1 MPNGLKFQR
10 KHRFLGYKL
19 KYLYYCIARRDVL
32 QKKKSFGEY
41 NENKII
47 YLIKPDYQD
56 GVEGLLSLI
65 HKQVIYI
72 DYAKQKGYIPYVDW
86 KNYMTQYYNGID
98 NVWEYFFEQ
107 PSEITE
113 EEVYSCKNV
122 YLSGWTF
129 NNINPLGLFEKD
141 IFFDKEI
148 EKKSYDLLFN
158 NLRFSNEV
166 LKVVET
172 EAQNIDI
179 DKCIG
184 VYVRGTDYVR
194 LKPSGEYIQPNVR
207 QVEEQIIKFV
217 NKYNAP
223 IFLVTEDGEIYDSL
237 VIKFGKSIRT
247 ASYDSFIYNYDG
259 KDVLSKSNVLE
270 VNKKLRGQRYLVK
283 MILLSKCKYLI
294 SSITQGSKF
303 SYALNGGKY
312 IDEYIFNLGLY
323 D

>member
-10 KHRFLGYKL
+10 KHRFWGYKL

-32 QKKKSFGEY
+32 QKKKSFEEY

-98 NVWEYFFEQ
+98 NVWEYFFVQ

-166 LKVVET
+166 LKAVET

-247 ASYDSFIYNYDG
+247 VSYDSFIYNYDG

>member
-10 KHRFLGYKL
+10 KHRFWGYKL

-98 NVWEYFFEQ
+98 NVWEYFFVQ

-166 LKVVET
+166 LKAVET

-223 IFLVTEDGEIYDSL
+223 IFLVTEDGVIYDSL
-237 VIKFGKSIRT
+237 VSKFGKSIRT
-247 ASYDSFIYNYDG
+247 VSYDSFIYNYDG

>member
-10 KHRFLGYKL
+10 KHRFWGYKL

-98 NVWEYFFEQ
+98 NVWEYFFVQ

-141 IFFDKEI
+141 IFLDKEI

-166 LKVVET
+166 LKAVET

-247 ASYDSFIYNYDG
+247 VSYDSFIYNYDG

>member
-10 KHRFLGYKL
+10 KHRFWGYKL

-32 QKKKSFGEY
+32 QKRKSFGEY

-98 NVWEYFFEQ
+98 NVWEYFFMQ

-237 VIKFGKSIRT
+237 VIRFGKSIRT
-247 ASYDSFIYNYDG
+247 VSYDSFIYNYDG

-270 VNKKLRGQRYLVK
+270 ANKKLRGQRYLVK

>member
-19 KYLYYCIARRDVL
+19 KYFYYCIARRDVL
-32 QKKKSFGEY
+32 QKKKSFGKY
-41 NENKII
+41 NENKTI

-86 KNYMTQYYNGID
+86 KNYITQYYNGTD
-98 NVWEYFFEQ
+98 NVWEYFFMQ

-141 IFFDKEI
+141 IFFNKKI

-158 NLRFSNEV
+158 NLRFSNDV
-166 LKVVET
+166 LKAVET
-172 EAQNIDI
+172 EAQNIDV

-237 VIKFGKSIRT
+237 VSKFGKSIRT
-247 ASYDSFIYNYDG
+247 VSYDSFIYNYDG

-270 VNKKLRGQRYLVK
+270 DNKKLRGQRYLVK

>member
-19 KYLYYCIARRDVL
+19 KYFYYCIARRDVL
-32 QKKKSFGEY
+32 QKKKSFGKY
-41 NENKII
+41 NENKTI

-86 KNYMTQYYNGID
+86 KNYMTQYYNGTD
-98 NVWEYFFEQ
+98 NVWEYFFMQ

-141 IFFDKEI
+141 IFFNKKI

-158 NLRFSNEV
+158 NLRFSNDV
-166 LKVVET
+166 LKAVET
-172 EAQNIDI
+172 EAQNIDV

-237 VIKFGKSIRT
+237 VSKFGKSIRT
-247 ASYDSFIYNYDG
+247 VSYDSFIYNYDG

>member
-10 KHRFLGYKL
+10 KHRFWGYKL

-32 QKKKSFGEY
+32 QKRKSFGEY

-98 NVWEYFFEQ
+98 NVWEYFFMQ

-141 IFFDKEI
+141 IFYDKEI

-247 ASYDSFIYNYDG
+247 VSYDSFIYNYDG

-270 VNKKLRGQRYLVK
+270 ANKKLRGQRYLVK